1 MAIRRKRYVTHL
13 VPLILL
19 LATTLWIAP
28 ATTAGALQETGDC
41 GQLRVGIVVEPVSLD
56 PHNYQAGG
64 IDLAI
69 IDQVTDGLVAFDQEM
84 NIIPQLA
91 TEWEWEDDTTLR
103 FTLREGVSFTDG
115 TPWNAEA
122 AKANLDR
129 MAEAETVASYYG
141 RLESTEVVDEHTVRL
156 TLGEPYAPFLGNLAA
171 PVGGMVSPAAVE
183 AAGDDFAREVVGA
196 GPYQLSEWV
205 PRERLVLERNPNYWG
220 EAPLTEEIIFRP
232 IPEEGTRML
241 AFQSG
246 ELDAIQ
252 SPAPADVPALEADDQ
267 FAIVRTPQLR
277 NLWLGMVQG
286 NETLENLALRQAIAH
301 AINREELVQFVAE
314 GLVDEAQGL
323 FPDALVDLSD
333 VAYPYDPERAQELLA
348 EAGYDGEV
356 IQLWAPE
363 GRYFRGTEIAEAI
376 QAQLTAVGI
385 NTELQ
390 TWEWAAYNEEI
401 LNHSQQ
407 LWIQGWGFLT
417 GDPDVI
423 RALLYTDGPFNSFNL
438 SNEQVDALFDQG
450 IEVTDEAERQAIY
463 DELQTLIVQDL
474 ATLVPIYNQ
483 VGFYAVTSNVEGFE
497 LHPLEL
503 LDFST
508 TCARQQ

>member
-1 MAIRRKRYVTHL
+1 MAPRRRRIATN
-13 VPLILL
+13 LILL
-19 LATTLWIAP
+19 LVMLVVTGWSSPAP
-28 ATTAGALQETGDC
+28 ITTAQEASSC
-41 GQLRVGIVVEPVSLD
+41 GPLRVGIAVDPVSLD

-69 IDQVTDGLVAFDQEM
+69 IDQITDGLVAFDQDM
-84 NIIPQLA
+84 NIVPAMA

-103 FTLREGVSFTDG
+103 FTLRDGVTFQDG

-129 MAEAETVASYYG
+129 MSEAATVASYYG
-141 RLESTEVVDEHTVRL
+141 LLESTEIVDDSTIRL
-156 TLGEPYAPFLGNLAA
+156 TLSEPYAPFLRNLAA

-183 AAGDDFAREVVGA
+183 AAGEDFARQVVGA
-196 GPYQLSEWV
+196 GPYQLREWT
-205 PRERLVLERNPNYWG
+205 PREQLVLERNPTYWG
-220 EAPLTEEIIFRP
+220 EAPPTAEIIFRP

-241 AFQSG
+241 SFQSG

-252 SPAPADVPALEADDQ
+252 SPPPSDVAALEADDRFQ
-267 FAIVRTPQLR
+267 IVRAPQLR

-286 NETLENLALRQAIAH
+286 DETLDNVALRQAIAH

-314 GLVDEAQGL
+314 GLVDEADAL
-323 FPDALVDLSD
+323 FPTAMMDLSS
-333 VAYPYDPERAQELLA
+333 VAFPYDPERAQELLA
-348 EAGYDGEV
+348 EAGYNGET

-363 GRYFRGTEIAEAI
+363 GRYLKGTEIGEAI
-376 QAQLTAVGI
+376 QAQLAAVGI
-385 NTELQ
+385 NTEFQ
-390 TWEWAAYNEEI
+390 VWEWATYNEEI

-417 GDPDVI
+417 GDPDVM

-438 SNEQVDALFDQG
+438 SDERVDELFDRG
-450 IEVTDEAERQAIY
+450 VTTVDEAERIAIY
-463 DELQTLIVQDL
+463 DELQTLLVQEM

-483 VGFYAVTSNVEGFE
+483 VGFYAVGANVEGFG

-503 LDFST
+503 LDFSS
-508 TCARQQ
+508 TCVAAN